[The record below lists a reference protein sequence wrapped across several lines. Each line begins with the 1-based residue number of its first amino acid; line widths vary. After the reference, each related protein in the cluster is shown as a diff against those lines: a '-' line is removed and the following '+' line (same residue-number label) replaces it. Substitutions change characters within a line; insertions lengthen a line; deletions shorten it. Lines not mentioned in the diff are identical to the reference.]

1 MPLERIEQVSI
12 FDGLLPYLGQI
23 QTGVMRTLAAELRA
37 GGFGAALFAFVL
49 GALHALTPG
58 H

>member
-1 MPLERIEQVSI
+1 MSI